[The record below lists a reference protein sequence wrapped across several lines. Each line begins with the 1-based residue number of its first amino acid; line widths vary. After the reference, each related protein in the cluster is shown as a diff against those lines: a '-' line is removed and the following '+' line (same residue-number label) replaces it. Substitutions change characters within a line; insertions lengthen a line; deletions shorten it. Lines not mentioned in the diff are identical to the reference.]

1 MLTDSESLG
10 MAPEKSYFFFFKGV
24 VVTLFLLFI
33 SQDINSL
40 LNYNLHVK
48 IPSGVQHSNLIILY
62 VMRCLPQV

>member
-10 MAPEKSYFFFFKGV
+10 MAPEKSYFFFFFKGV

-62 VMRCLPQV
+62 VV